1 MMIPSGFSFV
11 LLSLF
16 EDKLRLQLPIRMVS
30 VSWVLFPNVEPLSVS
45 TFDFEYSPSVVD
57 V

>member
-1 MMIPSGFSFV
+1 MMIFSGSCSF

-16 EDKLRLQLPIRMVS
+16 EDKLHLQLPVCVVS
-30 VSWVLFPNVEPLSVS
+30 VSQVLFPDVEPLSVS
-45 TFDFEYSPSVVD
+45 TFDLEHSASVRD